1 MRTFLAV
8 TIPLEIKNK
17 IEKFIEEFKY
27 ETDKKRSNVKWVKIE
42 NIHITIYFF
51 GNVGNQDLS
60 ILSNKLPEIGNTYPP
75 FEISIKGVSA
85 FPKPESPRVIWCGII
100 DNSNTLR
107 KTNGFVRDIIR
118 DNNLNVDIDNRE
130 FSPHLTIGRVKG
142 RYCDSLVKKIISSE
156 LREFGSFIINELVLF
171 SSTLTKY
178 GPIYNEIE
186 RYSFGRKG

>member
-1 MRTFLAV
+1 MRTFLAA
-8 TIPLEIKNK
+8 TIPLELKNK
-17 IEKFIEEFKY
+17 IEKLIEEFKY

-51 GNVGNQDLS
+51 GNVENKDLS

-118 DNNLNVDIDNRE
+118 DNNLNVDIDDRE

-156 LREFGSFIINELVLF
+156 LREFGSFTINELVLF

-186 RYSFGRKG
+186 RYPFGRKG

>member
-60 ILSNKLPEIGNTYPP
+60 ILSNKLSEIGNTYPP

>member
-27 ETDKKRSNVKWVKIE
+27 ETNKKRSDIKWVKTE

>member
-60 ILSNKLPEIGNTYPP
+60 ILSNKLSEIGNTYPP

-142 RYCDSLVKKIISSE
+142 RYCDSLVKKIITSE
-156 LREFGSFIINELVLF
+156 LREFGNFTINELVLF